1 MLFIYYHRTMSARI
15 ESLQLQLEQK
25 EHPHH
30 VSVDSVTASVLHNY
44 TANPLDEN
52 LSNPPGD
59 MGEPVFVPVDAPMGV
74 REVMDRQFKI
84 FALNEYAS
92 ALISVHRRL
101 PDYRDAWCK
110 ETGRILTHLPPTTVV
125 IVFYNEPWSVLVRTV
140 HSVLDRSPPQLVK
153 EVLLVDDFSFMR
165 EF

>member
-1 MLFIYYHRTMSARI
+1 MSARI
-15 ESLQLQLEQK
+15 ESLELQLKQK
-25 EHPHH
+25 EHLRH
-30 VSVDSVTASVLHNY
+30 VPVDSVAASVIHNY
-44 TANPLDEN
+44 TAYPLDVK
-52 LSNPPGD
+52 LADPPGD
-59 MGEPVFVPVDAPMGV
+59 MGEPVFVPDDAPLGV

-110 ETGRILTHLPPTTVV
+110 ETGRILAHLPPTTVV

-140 HSVLDRSPPQLVK
+140 HSVLDRSPPQLIK